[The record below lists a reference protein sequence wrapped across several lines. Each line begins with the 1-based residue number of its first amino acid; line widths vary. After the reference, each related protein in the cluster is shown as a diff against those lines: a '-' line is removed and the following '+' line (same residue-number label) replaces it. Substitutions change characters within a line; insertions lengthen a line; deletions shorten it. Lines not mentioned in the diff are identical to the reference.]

1 MKAPVEKPDVELV
14 GHDGNAFAIMGK
26 VSKALYNEGADKEYI
41 DKYKEEAMS
50 GDYDELLITT
60 MKYVNVF

>member
-1 MKAPVEKPDVELV
+1 MKAPIEKPDVELV
-14 GHDGNAFAIMGK
+14 GHNGDAFAIMGK

-41 DKYKEEAMS
+41 DKYREEAMS
-50 GDYDELLITT
+50 GNYDDLLITT